1 MSAPL
6 LEVNGLTTWFPIR
19 RGVWSR
25 TVGHVQALTEVDL
38 AVREGETVALVG
50 ESGCGKTTL
59 GRTIVGLETPRAGAM
74 RWRGQPLPGGIRPPE
89 LQRQIQMIFQ
99 DPAASLNPRL
109 TILDLLTEALVYHGL
124 LNEPREQAA
133 LRLLNDVGLDA
144 SALHR
149 YPFEFSGGQRQ
160 RISVARALALKPSL
174 IICDEAVSALD
185 VSVQAQVLNLLMDLK
200 EKYRLSYLFISHDIN
215 VVRFIADRVAVMYL
229 GRIVEEGPTEA
240 VLSDPAH
247 PYMQA
252 LISAVPMPGVER
264 RARQVLRGELPS
276 PSRPPGGCAF
286 HPRCPRV
293 MDVCRAARPTPLQPE
308 SKSQKVSC
316 HLYASDLSLRQEER
330 P

>member
-6 LEVNGLTTWFPIR
+6 LELEGLTTWFPIR

-25 TVGHVQALTEVDL
+25 TVGHVQALTDVDL
-38 AVREGETVALVG
+38 VVRKGETVALVG

-59 GRTIVGLETPRAGAM
+59 GRTVVGLESPRAGTM
-74 RWRGQPLPGGIRPPE
+74 RLNGAPLPAGIRTPE
-89 LQRQIQMIFQ
+89 LQRQVQMIFQ

-109 TILDLLTEALVYHGL
+109 TVLDLLTEALAYHRL

-133 LRLLNDVGLDA
+133 SRLLADVGLDA

-160 RISVARALALKPSL
+160 RISVARALALRPSL

-200 EKYRLSYLFISHDIN
+200 EKYQLSYLFISHDIN

-240 VLSDPAH
+240 VLANPAH
-247 PYMQA
+247 PYTQA
-252 LISAVPMPGVER
+252 LVSAVPMPGVPKA
-264 RARQVLRGELPS
+264 ARQVLRGELPS
-276 PSRPPGGCAF
+276 PANPPDGCPF

-293 MDVCRAARPTPLQPE
+293 MDVCRTAPPPRTGVRA
-308 SKSQKVSC
+308 QKVCC
-316 HLYASDLSLRQEER
+316 HLYPRDVS
-330 P
+330 

>member
-6 LEVNGLTTWFPIR
+6 LELNGLTTWYPIR

-38 AVREGETVALVG
+38 VVREGETIGIVG

-59 GRTIVGLETPRAGAM
+59 GRTLAGLELPMRGAM
-74 RWRGQPLPGGIRPPE
+74 NWRGRALPPGIRPPA
-89 LQRQIQMIFQ
+89 LQREIQMIFQ

-109 TILDLLTEALVYHGL
+109 TVQDLLTEALVHHGVLEGSRRDVAIAL
-124 LNEPREQAA
+124 LR
-133 LRLLNDVGLDA
+133 DVGLDET
-144 SALHR
+144 ALHR

-160 RISVARALALKPSL
+160 RISVARALALRPRL

-185 VSVQAQVLNLLMDLK
+185 VSVQAQVLNLLADVRG
-200 EKYRLSYLFISHDIN
+200 KYGLSYLFISHDIN
-215 VVRFIADRVAVMYL
+215 VVRCVSDRVAVMYL
-229 GRIVEEGPTEA
+229 GRIVEEGPTEQ
-240 VLSDPAH
+240 VLYQPSH
-247 PYMQA
+247 PYTQA
-252 LISAVPMPGVER
+252 LISAVLKPGV
-264 RARQVLRGELPS
+264 AHSPRQLLVGEMPS

-293 MDVCRAARPTPLQPE
+293 MDACRTERPVSRPAPGG
-308 SKSQKVSC
+308 QKVSC
-316 HLYASDLSLRQEER
+316 HLY